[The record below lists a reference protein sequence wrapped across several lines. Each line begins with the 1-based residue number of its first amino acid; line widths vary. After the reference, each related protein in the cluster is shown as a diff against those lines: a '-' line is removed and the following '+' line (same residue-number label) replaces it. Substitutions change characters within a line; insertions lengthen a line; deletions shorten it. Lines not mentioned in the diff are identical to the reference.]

1 MCSNLA
7 KVGIEPKAYMVLHQ
21 TIVPTPKCTMDILF
35 QRWEFGV
42 LFAIMWG
49 TWGATK
55 GIFRLPV
62 ASRDSGLLKNH
73 GSFSVTP
80 KVAGTSS
87 VLIRKCGL
95 PIPCHQAL
103 ITVASMHPCRAL
115 VSAEKFISFQVK
127 RKTSKLKMLSD
138 YDTQEPS
145 HIPKQCGSVVVQNI
159 DAPLVLVWS
168 IVRQFGK
175 PQAYKKFVKSC
186 CMIRGNEGVGSV
198 RELKLVSG
206 LPAHWSIERLD
217 KLDDKLHVIEF
228 SIIGGDH
235 RLTDYH
241 STLTLHEIEDEP
253 RNTVVME
260 SYTVHV
266 PDGNTEEDTCSFVDT
281 IIRCNLQSLSRVAE
295 KMDVNYSVMI

>member
-1 MCSNLA
+1 
-7 KVGIEPKAYMVLHQ
+7 
-21 TIVPTPKCTMDILF
+21 
-35 QRWEFGV
+35 
-42 LFAIMWG
+42 
-49 TWGATK
+49 
-55 GIFRLPV
+55 
-62 ASRDSGLLKNH
+62 
-73 GSFSVTP
+73 
-80 KVAGTSS
+80 
-87 VLIRKCGL
+87 
-95 PIPCHQAL
+95 
-103 ITVASMHPCRAL
+103 
-115 VSAEKFISFQVK
+115 
-127 RKTSKLKMLSD
+127 MLSD

-145 HIPKQCGSVVVQNI
+145 HTPKQCGSIVVQNI
-159 DAPLVLVWS
+159 DAPLTVVWS

-186 CMIRGNEGVGSV
+186 CMISGNGGVGSV

-260 SYTVHV
+260 SYIVHV

-281 IIRCNLQSLSRVAE
+281 IIRCNLQSLARIAE
-295 KMDVNYSVMI
+295 KMDVTYSLDEVHWKIKSVWHEAKSKVEWFNITHSLILGRRLISQRKPVLDKDACWQQGLKLGGMANHTSWCGQKM